1 MVRRMKK
8 EFTGKSLEEVLEA
21 ASAELGISKDEIK
34 YEDVSEGG
42 FLGLFKTV
50 KITVEVPEASAA
62 VTTET
67 VKEEVKASAESVSE
81 DVAESVIEAV
91 KKEEPKSK
99 EEIEKI
105 ASDFVFNVLAKMD
118 LEANVTASVN
128 EEDETV
134 YVNIDGPDM
143 GVLIGKRGQTL
154 DSLQYLTSLVI
165 NRHSGASYLK
175 VRVDTENYR
184 ERRKATLENLAKNI
198 SQKVRR
204 TRRSV
209 TLEPMNPYERRIIH
223 SALQNDKFVETY
235 SEGEEPYRKVV
246 VAMKKDAPRD
256 PKFGN
261 NRGGRYGNNRGGRYN
276 NNRGGNNYGKRK
288 PNYPRHNEKSDDYST
303 DYKADYA
310 AYLEQKAAERAAAE
324 NGDNK

>member
-1 MVRRMKK
+1 MKK
-8 EFTGKSLEEVLEA
+8 EFSGKSLEEVLEA
-21 ASAELGISKDEIK
+21 AASELGVSKDELK

-50 KITVEVPEASAA
+50 KIAVEVDEASAEEKTEEA
-62 VTTET
+62 V
-67 VKEEVKASAESVSE
+67 VKGEEDSASA
-81 DVAESVIEAV
+81 DVAESIVEAV

-105 ASDFVFNVLAKMD
+105 AGDFVYNVLAKMD
-118 LEANVTASVN
+118 LEANVTATVN
-128 EEDETV
+128 DEDETV

-165 NRHSGASYLK
+165 NRHSGTSYLK

-235 SEGEEPYRKVV
+235 SEGEEPYRRVV

-256 PKFGN
+256 PKFGG
-261 NRGGRYGNNRGGRYN
+261 NRGRYGNNRGGRYN
-276 NNRGGNNYGKRK
+276 NNRGGNSYGKRK

-310 AYLEQKAAERAAAE
+310 AYLEQKAAEKAAAE